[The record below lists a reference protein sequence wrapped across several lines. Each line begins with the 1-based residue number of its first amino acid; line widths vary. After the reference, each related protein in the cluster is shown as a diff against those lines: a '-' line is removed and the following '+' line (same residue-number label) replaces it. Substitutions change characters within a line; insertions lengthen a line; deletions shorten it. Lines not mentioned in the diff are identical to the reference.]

1 MHPTSP
7 DSQTLQREH
16 AALLAA
22 YGQAQS
28 HCSRLLAAQ
37 AARILYLESEAMRLR
52 AAVILR
58 DSALAWERE
67 DRKALET
74 SIPGLPRRV
83 ALARSVMAHDDL
95 AAGRLVRLFP
105 HVKVPSALA

>member
-1 MHPTSP
+1 MHPSSSE
-7 DSQTLQREH
+7 SQNLRREH

-37 AARILYLESEAMRLR
+37 AARILYLEAESMRLR
-52 AAVILR
+52 AAVIQR
-58 DSALAWERE
+58 DTALAWARE
-67 DRKALET
+67 DRKALEL

-83 ALARSVMAHDDL
+83 ALARSVTQLMERVQTLMRERL
-95 AAGRLVRLFP
+95 AWQGRGD
-105 HVKVPSALA
+105 A